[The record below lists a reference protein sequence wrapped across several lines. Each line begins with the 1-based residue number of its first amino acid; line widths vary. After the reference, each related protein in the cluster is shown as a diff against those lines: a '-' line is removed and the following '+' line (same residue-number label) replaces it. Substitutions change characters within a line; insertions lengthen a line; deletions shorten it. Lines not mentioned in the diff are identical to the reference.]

1 MKALTDILY
10 KVALKSTLGDMN
22 KAVGSLSLDSRK
34 VGPGSLFVAQ
44 KGTHVDGH
52 AFIGKA
58 IAAGASVIVC
68 EDMPAETSEE
78 VTYVCIQ
85 DTMDALGTMAANFY
99 DHPSG
104 KLTLV
109 GVTGTNGKTTTA
121 TLLYQL
127 FSHMGYKAGLL
138 STVENRIGEEV
149 IPATHTTPD
158 AISLQALLAR
168 MVGEGC
174 THAFMEASS
183 HAIHQRRVAALQFDG
198 AVFTNLSHD
207 HLDYHETFSAYI
219 NAKKRLFDDLSPEAF
234 ALVNVDDKRGM
245 VMLQNTR
252 AKKVRYGLKKMAD
265 YKARVITNSLQG
277 LELDIEGT
285 TAWFRLI
292 GNFNA
297 YNLLAVYAV
306 AHLLGESPEDILLQ
320 LTSINTAPGRF
331 EQVMPQ
337 SGVIAIVDYAH
348 TPDALQNVLE
358 TIKDFRTGNEQVIT
372 IVGCGGNR
380 DKSKR
385 PEMARIA
392 CELSDKVIL
401 TSDNPR
407 DEEPEAIIAD
417 MRTGVSPVNYKKT
430 LAITDRREAIRA
442 ASSLAAKGDIILLA
456 GKGHETYQEI
466 RGQRFD
472 FDDKKEL
479 GEAIKLMHQQD

>member
-1 MKALTDILY
+1 
-10 KVALKSTLGDMN
+10 MN
-22 KAVGSLSLDSRK
+22 KAVGGLSLDSRK
-34 VGPGSLFVAQ
+34 VGPGYLFIAQ
-44 KGTHVDGH
+44 KGSHVDGH
-52 AFIGKA
+52 AFIEKA
-58 IAAGASVIVC
+58 IEAGASVIAC
-68 EDMPAETSEE
+68 EEMPEQTRND
-78 VTYVCIQ
+78 VTYVAIQ
-85 DTMDALGTMAANFY
+85 DTMEALGTMAANFY

-127 FSHMGYKAGLL
+127 FSRLGYKSGLL

-149 IPATHTTPD
+149 VPATHTTPD
-158 AISLQALLAR
+158 AISLQGLLRR
-168 MVGEGC
+168 MVDAGC

-183 HAIHQRRVAALQFDG
+183 HAIHQRRVAGLQFDG
-198 AVFTNLSHD
+198 AVFTNISHD
-207 HLDYHETFSAYI
+207 HLDYHETFAAYI
-219 NAKKRLFDDLSPEAF
+219 NAKKQLFDDLAPEAF
-234 ALVNVDDKRGM
+234 ALVNVDDKRGA

-252 AKKVRYGLKKMAD
+252 AKKVRYGLKTMAD
-265 YKARVITNSLQG
+265 YRAKVISNSLQG
-277 LELDIEGT
+277 LELDLDGT

-297 YNLLAVYAV
+297 YNLLAVYAT
-306 AHLLGESPEDILLQ
+306 AHLLGESSEDILLQ
-320 LTSINTAPGRF
+320 LTDINTAPGRF
-331 EQVMPQ
+331 EQVVPE

-348 TPDALQNVLE
+348 TPDALENVLE
-358 TIKDFRTGNEQVIT
+358 TIKGFRTGNEQVIT

-380 DKSKR
+380 DKTKR

-407 DEEPEAIIAD
+407 DEDPEAIIAD
-417 MRTGVSPVNYKKT
+417 MRTGVTPVNYKKT
-430 LAITDRREAIRA
+430 LAITDRREAIKT
-442 ASSLAAKGDIILLA
+442 ASSLASRGDIILLA

-466 RGQRFD
+466 KGQRFE

-479 GEAIKLMHQQD
+479 GDAIRLMHQHD